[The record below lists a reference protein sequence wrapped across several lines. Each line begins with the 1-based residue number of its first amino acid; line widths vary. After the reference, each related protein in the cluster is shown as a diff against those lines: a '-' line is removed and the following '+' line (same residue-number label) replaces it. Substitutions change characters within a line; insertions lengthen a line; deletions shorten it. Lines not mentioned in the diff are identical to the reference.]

1 MKNKIRSQN
10 ENIKHFRG
18 MYGAMVGSR
27 YFVFGQQNKNKDE
40 LTGWRINMEASEW
53 LEIDQKGQIPPL
65 TEGGSLVHY

>member
-1 MKNKIRSQN
+1 
-10 ENIKHFRG
+10 